1 MIGNKGICL
10 FTLILLL
17 PLASCNEEA
26 PSPAPEETMK
36 KKMEVT
42 QEDHDRNPRLIEP
55 PQRPLTVEG
64 PAQNELVSN
73 PELKPWI
80 DMAVQ
85 DLAAKL
91 GAKAE
96 DIDVLEARYVTWPD
110 SSLGCP
116 KPGMQYMQVL
126 TDGLLIVLGNG
137 GASYH
142 FHGRREGPPFYCRQP
157 QKPVTGQYG
166 EATS

>member
-1 MIGNKGICL
+1 MNLKHTVALVLAALVICG
-10 FTLILLL
+10 
-17 PLASCNEEA
+17 CRNEE
-26 PSPAPEETMK
+26 PQT
-36 KKMEVT
+36 
-42 QEDHDRNPRLIEP
+42 DHNSNARLLEP
-55 PQRPLTVEG
+55 PQQPLTVEG
-64 PAQNELVSN
+64 QAQDEL
-73 PELKPWI
+73 PLTPQLKPWT

-91 GAKAE
+91 GAKPG

-116 KPGMQYMQVL
+116 QPDMGYLQAL
-126 TDGLLIVLGNG
+126 TEGLLIVLRNR

-142 FHGRREGPPFYCRQP
+142 YHGRSEGPPFYCEHPR
-157 QKPVTGQYG
+157 KPVAGQAS